1 MSLYRK
7 KMVKIAAIAAS
18 WTVATAV
25 SSLSL
30 LSVSSSTANAAE
42 PLPAQCTGE
51 LLEGIKE
58 FGKDTPVI
66 LVHGITGSPADTW
79 RDVKYTEPGKTF
91 NGTASERINKA
102 KYAKVALEFDYSKYL
117 WNNIEWVNSF
127 NTGGRLITTIGCIG
141 EKSLRN
147 GGPGKVI
154 VVGHSMGGL
163 MARYAYGYATPWG
176 TPTRNYMGKVITL
189 GTPNKGSILMATSL
203 IGGAAGAMLP
213 GSKELKALPV
223 YEKDFPVYAIAGNL
237 VTITKS
243 KTTPWSREKTDLR
256 IHGDDG
262 IVNLDSA
269 SGGNW
274 TARYG
279 GGNEEFQCVQQV
291 KKVPGIT
298 ISKTYKNVFY
308 MPCHHNNLQKSDEG
322 VKLIVT
328 SIERYTT
335 VLRREIEESQ
345 QPTPDPM
352 PEPTPTDTPREEP
365 DPVPTGGGV
374 RPTIPS

>member
-1 MSLYRK
+1 MSFRK
-7 KMVKIAAIAAS
+7 VKIAKSALVGVSLAVLVAISGAGLVVSGVPAS
-18 WTVATAV
+18 AT
-25 SSLSL
+25 
-30 LSVSSSTANAAE
+30 E
-42 PLPAQCTGE
+42 PLPTQCTKKFMDG
-51 LLEGIKE
+51 LAD
-58 FGKDTPVI
+58 FGQDTPVI
-66 LVHGITGSPADTW
+66 LVHGFAANSSNTW
-79 RDVKYTEPGKTF
+79 EDVKYHKDNP
-91 NGTASERINKA
+91 TARETINKA
-102 KYAKVALEFDYSKYL
+102 KYAKVALNFDYSAGFGNL
-117 WNNIEWVNSF
+117 EWVSNRY
-127 NTGGRLITTIGCIG
+127 TGQWLIAAIGCID

-279 GGNEEFQCVQQV
+279 GGNEEFQCVQRV
-291 KKVPGIT
+291 KKVAGIT

-374 RPTIPS
+374 RPMIPS